1 MYALA
6 GPRVITIGPRSVVGN
21 DVDDD
26 RAARNRQSRVVD
38 DEESASARPETRSLS
53 LAPLAIGFHLD
64 LASTKISLR
73 SCRCTYIDLDEI
85 ANLIP
90 QLESVPYRC
99 GFFFLFRGKTAT
111 KVNIVSCGKFCNVT
125 NTCLNLYNI

>member
-6 GPRVITIGPRSVVGN
+6 GPRVITIGARLVVDN

-64 LASTKISLR
+64 LASTKISCDR
-73 SCRCTYIDLDEI
+73 VD
-85 ANLIP
+85 ALISISMRREFNP
-90 QLESVPYRC
+90 
-99 GFFFLFRGKTAT
+99 AT
-111 KVNIVSCGKFCNVT
+111 
-125 NTCLNLYNI
+125 